1 MQILTDEELP
11 SRGTIVKETI
21 LLGVFNVALP
31 CFDVYSDLILIYKY
45 YRGVP
50 RNEYCDSKYYGNV
63 HERWRCYWEE
73 VPREDLIFKPTER
86 TLTWGTLMLV
96 PFLLN
101 YFICWYAWALTDK
114 RKTITWLA
122 PLFNFYTQFVACK
135 VIWQIQMNLQKGL
148 QGKKQLER
156 DLIQS
161 ETFCEAIPTFII
173 LTYLAFVKRYSMSS
187 NLIFNPFDEIS
198 NLLFLI
204 AYSTSAFTATL
215 GLAKNL
221 KVGPCRI
228 LDPQTEILSLR
239 FIVIFLSCLSVWGG
253 KVSSSYVVLAT
264 LCHGPNVEEMIYF
277 TPLLLI
283 VPGLLVALFALWHQG
298 LLKTSLTHPSIILMP
313 TFTHFTFVCRK
324 IGGQNV
330 ITFSP
335 RYTLANT
342 VAHCLGSG
350 LLFYTIYVITGSS
363 LGLLQDQWHIERPKD
378 HLFFFILQY
387 SVLSV
392 PPTII
397 GVYFTLGVAF
407 QCCCGCC
414 CSASSGQGAILTST
428 PHIAYILG
436 PNDELE
442 IEDKEAA
449 VECQELPEYRAYA
462 QSTINHS
469 DLSKCTNLCNNQ
481 KSNSTLGSV
490 VPLAMFE

>member
-1 MQILTDEELP
+1 M
-11 SRGTIVKETI
+11 
-21 LLGVFNVALP
+21 
-31 CFDVYSDLILIYKY
+31 
-45 YRGVP
+45 
-50 RNEYCDSKYYGNV
+50 
-63 HERWRCYWEE
+63 
-73 VPREDLIFKPTER
+73 
-86 TLTWGTLMLV
+86 
-96 PFLLN
+96 
-101 YFICWYAWALTDK
+101 
-114 RKTITWLA
+114 
-122 PLFNFYTQFVACK
+122 
-135 VIWQIQMNLQKGL
+135 IWQIQRDPQKGL
-148 QGKKQLER
+148 QRKKQLER

-161 ETFCEAIPTFII
+161 ETFCEAIPTFLI

-187 NLIFNPFDEIS
+187 NLIFDTFDVIS

-239 FIVIFLSCLSVWGG
+239 FIVIFISCLSVWGG

-264 LCHGPNVEEMIYF
+264 LCHGPNVEEIIYF

-298 LLKTSLTHPSIILMP
+298 LLKTSLDHLSIILMP

-330 ITFSP
+330 VTFSP

-363 LGLLQDQWHIERPKD
+363 LGLLQDDIERPKED
-378 HLFFFILQY
+378 QIFFILRY

-397 GVYFTLGVAF
+397 GVFFTLGVAF

-414 CSASSGQGAILTST
+414 YSAPSGQGAILTST

-442 IEDKEAA
+442 MENKGAAIES
-449 VECQELPEYRAYA
+449 QELPEYRA
-462 QSTINHS
+462 
-469 DLSKCTNLCNNQ
+469 
-481 KSNSTLGSV
+481 
-490 VPLAMFE
+490 